1 MGCNYSHPDQ
11 GLRSANK
18 KPMIVSEHK
27 EEGSEDKPVQWDIVL
42 KAITLG
48 ESGVGKT
55 ALLHALRGEP
65 WDPQLQITIGVDYIT
80 ICYNCI
86 AQGLPNGECFICQ
99 GVVKGAKIQILISD
113 TAGQERYRSIA
124 QTYYRTADI
133 VLLCFRLGDETS
145 LRALNRWY
153 DDIHNSA
160 QKPRIRY
167 LVVGLQEDIL
177 QDLQT
182 TYKGPFTAG
191 PLASLPYF
199 HVSSKK
205 PRSLESLINYLCQ
218 ICRDEQHAHRR
229 PQPNNKF
236 TTVDGGSSKLE

>member
-11 GLRSANK
+11 GLKRANK
-18 KPMIVSEHK
+18 KPMIISEHK
-27 EEGSEDKPVQWDIVL
+27 DEGNEEKPAPVDIVL

-80 ICYNCI
+80 ICYNCV

-99 GVVKGAKIQILISD
+99 GVVKDPKIQILISD

-124 QTYYRTADI
+124 KTYYRTVDI
-133 VLLCFRLGDETS
+133 VLLCFRLGDEVS
-145 LRALNRWY
+145 LRALDCWY
-153 DDIHNSA
+153 DDIRNSA
-160 QKPRIRY
+160 QKPRVRY

-177 QDLQT
+177 QDMQT
-182 TYKGPFTAG
+182 SYKGPFTTG

-199 HVSSKK
+199 HLSSKK
-205 PRSLESLINYLCQ
+205 PRTLESLINYLCQ
-218 ICRDEQHAHRR
+218 ICRDEQHAHRLLK
-229 PQPNNKF
+229 PNNKP
-236 TTVDGGSSKLE
+236 TSIGGSTSKLE